1 MYKGE
6 LTLLEIA
13 EMGLGLDDPYGD
25 GTTLQNVRRRAVG
38 RQDAIN
44 LVLNR
49 QYPLDHTAILEQY
62 ESVVRDSR
70 LVRLKYP
77 DSSIKSTT

>member
-13 EMGLGLDDPYGD
+13 EMGLRLDYPYSD
-25 GTTLQNVRRRAVG
+25 GIRLQAIREPSVG

-44 LVLNR
+44 LVRDR
-49 QYPLDHTAILEQY
+49 QYPLDDTALLEQY

>member
-25 GTTLQNVRRRAVG
+25 GTTLQNVRSRAVG

-44 LVLNR
+44 LVHNR
-49 QYPLDHTAILEQY
+49 Q
-62 ESVVRDSR
+62 
-70 LVRLKYP
+70 
-77 DSSIKSTT
+77 

>member
-25 GTTLQNVRRRAVG
+25 GIRLQIVREPSVG
-38 RQDAIN
+38 RQDALN
-44 LVLNR
+44 LVHNG